1 MMTIPCTLLLIATGA
16 PGAGVNQEPPET
28 PEVQAAPVP
37 ASEPWGGTFAEG
49 LDEVARLAGS
59 SAHDEALG
67 VADALLVPTR
77 FARWRANLERSTRGW
92 SERALGLLD
101 RPLVWLG
108 LEPRTS
114 ADRGEIHYAK
124 GLVHATTGAV
134 QAANEAFELARVLAG
149 PGRTRLDAMY
159 DLGAIDLAAGEVF
172 RTQIPEILAMG
183 GGAAQP
189 AQSVLAAMAPEDEA
203 PDPLEL
209 ARAAYLAAREHF
221 IERLRADWRDADTR
235 ADVEL
240 VMRRLRE
247 LEEIEEQREQQEQED
262 QDQERQDQQESEAGD
277 SSDGGDDQD
286 QDQEGEQQ
294 EGENEDQDEQEGE
307 EPPEDPESDEAEE
320 DGEVQEPEPEERV
333 LTQEEVKRLL
343 EQLEKLD
350 KEGEELRARLRG
362 VRRQAVDRDW

>member
-1 MMTIPCTLLLIATGA
+1 MMTIPYLLLLVATGA
-16 PGAGVNQEPPET
+16 AASQEPPEE
-28 PEVQAAPVP
+28 PAVQAATAP
-37 ASEPWGGTFAEG
+37 ASEPWDGTFAEG
-49 LDEVARLAGS
+49 LDEVARLATER
-59 SAHDEALG
+59 AHDEALS

-77 FARWRANLERSTRGW
+77 FARWRADLERSTHGW

-101 RPLVWLG
+101 RPLTWFG

-134 QAANEAFELARVLAG
+134 QEADEAFELARVLAG

-172 RTQIPEILAMG
+172 RAQIPELQAAMG
-183 GGAAQP
+183 GGAGQP
-189 AQSVLAAMAPEDEA
+189 AQPPLATIAPEDEA

-247 LEEIEEQREQQEQED
+247 LDEIEEQREEEEQEARD
-262 QDQERQDQQESEAGD
+262 Q
-277 SSDGGDDQD
+277 QD
-286 QDQEGEQQ
+286 QDQQQSEDGDPSDAGDEQDQEQDGEQQ
-294 EGENEDQDEQEGE
+294 EGENEDQDEQEREE
-307 EPPEDPESDEAEE
+307 EPPEDPEPGEDEESEE
-320 DGEVQEPEPEERV
+320 AQAPEPEERI